1 MWVLNK
7 SPSYL
12 MHYGVKGM
20 TWDESKRVHDDLY
33 YETLGTAKS
42 QTESAKSRTAVIGKF
57 SPKSSKSKNLK
68 SKIEEQQ
75 AEESAAKVPKKKEKT
90 ESWWESQHWV
100 KVARG
105 QIDNASEKVAEKKL
119 SNTAVVKATTV
130 GKTEIEKLRRK

>member
-20 TWDESKRVHDDLY
+20 TWDESKRVHDDSY

-57 SPKSSKSKNLK
+57 GPKSSKSK
-68 SKIEEQQ
+68 SKKQQ
-75 AEESAAKVPKKKEKT
+75 AAEEAAAQVPKKKEKT

-105 QIDNASEKVAEKKL
+105 QVDKASEKVAEQKL
-119 SNTAVVKATTV
+119 SSSSTSKISTF
-130 GKTEIEKLRRK
+130 GKSIIEKLRRR

>member
-20 TWDESKRVHDDLY
+20 TWDESKRVHDDSY

-57 SPKSSKSKNLK
+57 GPKGSKSK
-68 SKIEEQQ
+68 SKKQQ
-75 AEESAAKVPKKKEKT
+75 AAEEAAQAPKKKEKT

-105 QIDNASEKVAEKKL
+105 QVDNASEKVAEKKL
-119 SNTAVVKATTV
+119 SNTVVAKKITA
-130 GKTEIEKLRRK
+130 GKSIIEKLRRR

>member
-20 TWDESKRVHDDLY
+20 TWDESKRVHDDSY

-57 SPKSSKSKNLK
+57 GPKGSKSKNK
-68 SKIEEQQ
+68 KQQ
-75 AEESAAKVPKKKEKT
+75 AAEEAAQAPKKKEKT
-90 ESWWESQHWV
+90 ESWWESQNWV

-105 QIDNASEKVAEKKL
+105 QVDKASEKVAEQKMSSSPTTKI
-119 SNTAVVKATTV
+119 SNL
-130 GKTEIEKLRRK
+130 GKSIIEKLRRR